1 MDMDVVFIVVLV
13 IFGISFAVTLV
24 KEIFGF
30 IGEHIVGC
38 VGVLFGIVGVLVVW
52 GLLAEW
58 FESTNSEEG
67 QRRRRLV
74 ALEAQYAQELQVLE
88 KRRDSLLQEFWASG
102 AQVDVPLCKVETFP
116 SWKEAAQRRDSR
128 VTEAEYRQMF
138 LKYLYK
144 QAELL
149 QTGSASWPGLAVRIR
164 ELQEEANALLS
175 EEASP

>member
-1 MDMDVVFIVVLV
+1 MEVVFIVVLV
-13 IFGISFAVTLV
+13 IFGISFAVALV

-58 FESTNSEEG
+58 NSEKE
-67 QRRRRLV
+67 RERRRLLD
-74 ALEAQYAQELQVLE
+74 LEAQYAQKLRVLE
-88 KRRDSLLQEFWASG
+88 IRRDRLLQEYRANG
-102 AQVDVPLCKVETFP
+102 AQGDVPLCKVETFP

-128 VTEAEYRQMF
+128 VTEAEFRQMF
-138 LKYLYK
+138 LKYLCK

-164 ELQEEANALLS
+164 ELQEEANALLA